1 MDRHYGVEEM
11 DLGWM
16 KVFEEKDKRERRRK
30 KLDRVRSG
38 VTIGLTSKFLGKV
51 NDSTDLK

>member
-1 MDRHYGVEEM
+1 M